1 MGSVVPWLTFRGLPT
16 DRLEGFSAD
25 LRLTFRGLPAEGL
38 WFRTRETASFPIPR
52 PGTNEALGWL
62 PQEGLSWAAP
72 GFSNRGDTLL
82 GFVVCFLDAN
92 LVGNVATIAASLAFR
107 GTSTW
112 VVGC

>member
-1 MGSVVPWLTFRGLPT
+1 MTFRGLPSE
-16 DRLEGFSAD
+16 RHEVFSANH
-25 LRLTFRGLPAEGL
+25 RLTFRGLPAEGL

-52 PGTNEALGWL
+52 AGSNEALGWL

-72 GFSNRGDTLL
+72 GFSNWGDTLP